1 MSITSK
7 RNHIKQG
14 RLVIVADLY
23 KRGWTIRKITQEVR
37 ARMNST
43 VSERTIWND
52 VQYLLKEWRSVRI
65 SDIDSVLQLELERID
80 DCVCELWQQWEK
92 SKEDWVKENNKRIG
106 VPVASEN
113 TELAEIQTI
122 KRENQTENIVGL
134 GNPAYIAEI
143 RQQLIERR
151 KLLGLYVD
159 KKEITGKNGKPLHFE
174 PIQIEIIDNTNQ
186 II

>member
-52 VQYLLKEWRSVRI
+52 VQYLLQEWRSVRI